1 MSRLLRASIDIGA
14 MRSNLERIRTLA
26 PRSRVMAIVKAN
38 AYGHGVHAAVRALAK
53 ADAFGVARL
62 EEALALRAV
71 GVEVP
76 IVLLEGVVSEG
87 QQREAA
93 AAGLDLVVHVPE
105 QIAWLEGSRNAERLH
120 CWFKL
125 DSGMNRLGFNPEEA
139 DAALVRL
146 ERANPASIRLMTH
159 LAKAEE
165 SSGAGTALQLGRF
178 KAFAADRGYE
188 RSVANSAAI
197 FASDS
202 THADWVRPGLALYG
216 ASPFPDRSAASL
228 GLVPAMTVES
238 EVIAVRTVREGES
251 VGYGGSWTATRT
263 SRIAIVGAGYGDG
276 LLRSLA
282 SGSPV
287 SVRGRRAPIVGRI
300 SMDMCAVD
308 VTDVTGVALGTLVQF
323 WGRDL
328 PIETVAPCAAT
339 IPYELLCSI
348 QQRSA
353 ELITH

>member
-14 MRSNLERIRTLA
+14 MRSNLERIRSLA

-38 AYGHGVHAAVRALAK
+38 AYGHGVHGAVRALAK
-53 ADAFGVARL
+53 ADAYGVARL

-71 GVEVP
+71 GVEAP

-105 QIAWLEGSRNAERLH
+105 QIAWLEGSRSADRFH

-125 DSGMNRLGFNPEEA
+125 DTGMNRLGFGPGEA
-139 DAALVRL
+139 PAALARL
-146 ERANPASIRLMTH
+146 EGANPASIRLMTH

-165 SSGAGTALQLGRF
+165 ASGATTALQLERF
-178 KAFAADRGYE
+178 AAFAADRGYE

-197 FASDS
+197 FASGA

-216 ASPFPDRSAASL
+216 VSPFPDRSAASL
-228 GLVPAMTVES
+228 GLAPAMTVES

-251 VGYGGSWTATRT
+251 VGYGGSWTAART

-287 SVRGRRAPIVGRI
+287 SVRGQRAPIVGRI

-308 VTDVTGVALGTLVQF
+308 VTEVPGVALGTLVQF

-328 PIETVAPCAAT
+328 PIEAVAPCACT

-353 ELITH
+353 ELITS